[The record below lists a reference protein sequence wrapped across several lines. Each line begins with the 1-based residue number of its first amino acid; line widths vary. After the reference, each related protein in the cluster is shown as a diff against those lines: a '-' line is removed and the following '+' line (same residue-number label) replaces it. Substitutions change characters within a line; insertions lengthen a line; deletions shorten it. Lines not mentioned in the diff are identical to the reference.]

1 MNRPT
6 PTLKIVRIATAVALV
21 ILLGLRQNACSA
33 DEHWVTTWGCGPQL
47 TEERNLPP
55 VALAENTLRQFVL
68 SSIGGKVVRVR
79 LSNLY
84 GTAPVTIDSAR
95 IALAA
100 GAGSAGS
107 AGSGEIDPATDTAL
121 LFHGA
126 TKAVIPPGEEVYS
139 DLVTFDLPAVK
150 EVGLSL
156 HLGQISPTTICGHPG
171 SRTTSFIQTGNAA
184 SKGDLPGAT
193 KTDHWYLITGIEVMA
208 DMSSHAIIAFGDS
221 ITDGRGST
229 TNGNTRWPD
238 YLAAR
243 FVANASTSKI
253 AVANMGIGGN
263 GVFGGLG
270 PSGQDRFQRD
280 VLAQNGARWVI
291 LFIGV
296 NDIGGAADGSGEAI
310 AQKLIAVFTTFAQ
323 QAHVR
328 NIRVWGAT
336 ITPFGGSSYDTA
348 DHESARQIVN
358 QWIRTNKVYDA
369 CIDFDAVVRDPEN
382 PVALLPTYSSDNLH
396 MTPAGYQAMANSIDP
411 KLFDQ

>member
-6 PTLKIVRIATAVALV
+6 PASKMVRIATALALA
-21 ILLGLRQNACSA
+21 ILLGLRQTASAA

-55 VALAENTLRQFVL
+55 VPLAGNTLRQFVR
-68 SSIGGKVVRVR
+68 SSIGGKVIRVR
-79 LSNLY
+79 FSNLH

-100 GAGSAGS
+100 GTGSAGT
-107 AGSGEIDPATDTAL
+107 GEIDPATDTAL
-121 LFHGA
+121 LFHGV
-126 TKAVIPPGEEVYS
+126 TRTVIPPGEEVYS

-156 HLGQISPTTICGHPG
+156 HFGQISSTSICGHPG
-171 SRTTSFIQTGNAA
+171 SRITSFIQTGSAA
-184 SKGDLPGAT
+184 SKVELSGAT
-193 KTDHWYLITGIEVMA
+193 KTDHWYLVTGIEVMA

-243 FVANASTSKI
+243 FVANAPTSKI

-270 PSGQDRFQRD
+270 PSGQNRFQRD

-296 NDIGGAADGSGEAI
+296 NDIGGAADGSGAAI
-310 AQKLIAVFTTFAQ
+310 AQKLIAAFTAFAE
-323 QAHVR
+323 QAHAR
-328 NIRVWGAT
+328 NIRVCGAT

-348 DHESARQIVN
+348 DHESARQTVN
-358 QWIRTNKVYDA
+358 QWLRSNDVYDA
-369 CIDFDAVVRDPEN
+369 CLDFDAVVRDPAN
-382 PVALLPTYSSDNLH
+382 PAALLPAYSSDHLH
-396 MTPAGYQAMANSIDP
+396 MTPAGYQAMANSIDL
-411 KLFDQ
+411 KLFDP